1 MKVKVCGMKDL
12 KNIQSIS
19 SLNIDYMG
27 FIFYENSTR
36 YTDKVPNVDL
46 PDSIKKVGVFVNST
60 GAYIEEKI
68 VQGIHIIQ
76 LHGNESPSF
85 CKSIK
90 KYNLPIIKAF
100 GISDAFQ
107 WNSLEPYLN
116 YVDYFLFDTKSPNY
130 GGTGLT
136 FNWSILNNYK
146 YDKPYFLSGGLS
158 LENIKSSL
166 EIKDS
171 RLAALDLNS
180 KFEIYPGLK
189 DSKQLEKALKILKN
203 E

>member
-1 MKVKVCGMKDL
+1 MKDPN
-12 KNIQSIS
+12 NIQSIS
-19 SLNIDYMG
+19 SLKIDYMG
-27 FIFYENSTR
+27 FIFYEHSTR
-36 YTDKVPNVDL
+36 YTDKVPNVSL
-46 PDSIKKVGVFVNST
+46 PDSIQKVGVFVNST
-60 GAYIEEKI
+60 RTYIAEKI
-68 VQGIHIIQ
+68 TQGIHVVQ

-90 KYNLPIIKAF
+90 EYNLPLIKAF
-100 GISDAFQ
+100 GINDTFQ
-107 WNSLEPYLN
+107 WDSLEPYLD

-166 EIKDS
+166 EIEDS

-180 KFEIYPGLK
+180 KFETSPGLK
-189 DSKQLEKALKILKN
+189 DSKQLKKALKILKN